1 MKTMESDMAAL
12 ELDIDAA
19 FETKVE
25 IGGGNSSSSRRRCP
39 KEAQA
44 KPQDRWSQ
52 HHGIRHRKA
61 LALATPTDELKRE
74 KNRDSVK
81 RSYYRKIVR
90 RDADAALA
98 FATLGELRA
107 HTEYLREQ
115 YNRLL
120 AQWEDKTEREKAET
134 AKDPSSL
141 MKRYLELSRLR
152 DRLWMENTQLH
163 EQFEDRE
170 KISFRFQR
178 LFDVNYQLMDH
189 SIAAPI
195 EEENQD
201 RRVQTPML
209 IMDEMSFESFN
220 KFAQD
225 AQRTFEA
232 FVASRHHMITTD
244 TALGWT
250 CSHVAKDNSF
260 GYYFEK
266 TFGHS
271 SYTSAAA
278 VARTA
283 WQTLTSPERHSKLY
297 APALHTRFHVMQQ
310 FDNNSYVL
318 YRTMEKEGED
328 SITTA
333 LIIMT
338 RIPHPNDSGCLI
350 ICKGLRREEH
360 TLHVEFSEAIA
371 LQKKK
376 EWRQSMY
383 WINIEEVPVDD
394 NNNSEE
400 VCEENQE
407 KKLKVVHGGIMNN
420 MGDPAVADAGEQSGF
435 PPAQALNETLNE
447 TDTQSLLDMTLE
459 PLEELQSL
467 GELEAIEPLPLVA
480 VDEPPAGREKRLL
493 QLARARKALYEE
505 NESLRDRKMNFAKAY
520 GSLQHLVDVHA
531 EDDDENS
538 TMSKRTQLMVWRKFK
553 IDECFE
559 INRVAYGRI
568 MADIEKQRHKPHK
581 GTTLGWTDRRRLDDG
596 VMSYCFS
603 KLFANRS
610 SSQLAENTW
619 QLATDM
625 KRTSRFFSVFLNVDV
640 HIVQHVDINN
650 VVCMRTVNQADHDV
664 VLKSLYLLTRFE
676 TEKGIIILVHGLD
689 PRDSRTILL
698 RSRWSGS

>member
-1 MKTMESDMAAL
+1 MKDVESDMAAL

-19 FETKVE
+19 FAPKVE
-25 IGGGNSSSSRRRCP
+25 IGGGNSSSSE
-39 KEAQA
+39 EASSSSERMPLA
-44 KPQDRWSQ
+44 PPPLNAIDDDDDITSQ
-52 HHGIRHRKA
+52 LLSMLAEEMSQKKRKRNLKTAGPSTTGIRHRKA
-61 LALATPTDELKRE
+61 LALASPADELKRE

-81 RSYYRKIVR
+81 RSYYRKIE
-90 RDADAALA
+90 
-98 FATLGELRA
+98 TLGELRA

-195 EEENQD
+195 EEENKE

-225 AQRTFEA
+225 AQRTFEG
-232 FVASRHHMITTD
+232 FVASRHRMITTD

-266 TFGHS
+266 SFRRST
-271 SYTSAAA
+271 YVSASD

-297 APALHTRFHVMQQ
+297 APALHTRFHIMQQ
-310 FDNNSYVL
+310 FDSNSYVL

-333 LIIMT
+333 LIVMT

-360 TLHVEFSEAIA
+360 TLHVEFSEAVA

-400 VCEENQE
+400 MCGEDVEN
-407 KKLKVVHGGIMNN
+407 KLKVVHGGIMNN
-420 MGDPAVADAGEQSGF
+420 MGDRSRSFWLFENLQIALRWEQNLG
-435 PPAQALNETLNE
+435 LG
-447 TDTQSLLDMTLE
+447 E
-459 PLEELQSL
+459 PLS
-467 GELEAIEPLPLVA
+467 
-480 VDEPPAGREKRLL
+480 
-493 QLARARKALYEE
+493 
-505 NESLRDRKMNFAKAY
+505 
-520 GSLQHLVDVHA
+520 
-531 EDDDENS
+531 
-538 TMSKRTQLMVWRKFK
+538 
-553 IDECFE
+553 
-559 INRVAYGRI
+559 
-568 MADIEKQRHKPHK
+568 
-581 GTTLGWTDRRRLDDG
+581 
-596 VMSYCFS
+596 
-603 KLFANRS
+603 
-610 SSQLAENTW
+610 
-619 QLATDM
+619 
-625 KRTSRFFSVFLNVDV
+625 
-640 HIVQHVDINN
+640 
-650 VVCMRTVNQADHDV
+650 
-664 VLKSLYLLTRFE
+664 
-676 TEKGIIILVHGLD
+676 
-689 PRDSRTILL
+689 
-698 RSRWSGS
+698 

>member
-19 FETKVE
+19 FDPKVE
-25 IGGGNSSSSRRRCP
+25 IGGGNSSSSE
-39 KEAQA
+39 EASSSSEQMPLVPPPLTA
-44 KPQDRWSQ
+44 IDDDDDITSQ
-52 HHGIRHRKA
+52 LLSMLAEEMSQKKRKRNLKTAGPSTTGIRHRKA
-61 LALATPTDELKRE
+61 LALASPDDDIKRE

-81 RSYYRKIVR
+81 RSYYRKIE
-90 RDADAALA
+90 
-98 FATLGELRA
+98 TLGELRA

-115 YNRLL
+115 YNSLL
-120 AQWEDKTEREKAET
+120 TQWEDKTEREKAET

-201 RRVQTPML
+201 RRVQPML

-225 AQRTFEA
+225 AQRTFET
-232 FVASRHHMITTD
+232 FVATRHHMITTE

-266 TFGHS
+266 NFRRS
-271 SYTSAAA
+271 SYPSASE

-297 APALHTRFHVMQQ
+297 APALHTRFHIMQQ

-338 RIPHPNDSGCLI
+338 RIPHPKDSGCLI

-360 TLHVEFSEAIA
+360 TLHVEFSDAIA

-383 WINIEEVPVDD
+383 WINIEEVPVEDD
-394 NNNSEE
+394 SSDELC
-400 VCEENQE
+400 VENQE
-407 KKLKVVHGGIMNN
+407 RKLKVVHGGIMNN
-420 MGDPAVADAGEQSGF
+420 MGDRSRSFWLFENLQIALRWEQNLG
-435 PPAQALNETLNE
+435 LG
-447 TDTQSLLDMTLE
+447 E
-459 PLEELQSL
+459 PLS
-467 GELEAIEPLPLVA
+467 
-480 VDEPPAGREKRLL
+480 
-493 QLARARKALYEE
+493 
-505 NESLRDRKMNFAKAY
+505 
-520 GSLQHLVDVHA
+520 
-531 EDDDENS
+531 
-538 TMSKRTQLMVWRKFK
+538 
-553 IDECFE
+553 
-559 INRVAYGRI
+559 
-568 MADIEKQRHKPHK
+568 
-581 GTTLGWTDRRRLDDG
+581 
-596 VMSYCFS
+596 
-603 KLFANRS
+603 
-610 SSQLAENTW
+610 
-619 QLATDM
+619 
-625 KRTSRFFSVFLNVDV
+625 
-640 HIVQHVDINN
+640 
-650 VVCMRTVNQADHDV
+650 
-664 VLKSLYLLTRFE
+664 
-676 TEKGIIILVHGLD
+676 
-689 PRDSRTILL
+689 
-698 RSRWSGS
+698 

>member
-25 IGGGNSSSSRRRCP
+25 IGGGNSSSSEEVSSSSEQMSLAPPPLNTIDDDDDITSQLLSMLAEEMSQRSASETSRP
-39 KEAQA
+39 LVPAPQA
-44 KPQDRWSQ
+44 S
-52 HHGIRHRKA
+52 
-61 LALATPTDELKRE
+61 AT
-74 KNRDSVK
+74 
-81 RSYYRKIVR
+81 VR
-90 RDADAALA
+90 RWHWPRPPTSSSARRTATRSNAHITERLYDADADAA
-98 FATLGELRA
+98 FAVVYGSLITVCRCGDDYHCVGDARGAEGAYRVSARA
-107 HTEYLREQ
+107 VQ
-115 YNRLL
+115 PP
-120 AQWEDKTEREKAET
+120 AGPVGGQDGEREGRNSQGPVQPHEEV
-134 AKDPSSL
+134 
-141 MKRYLELSRLR
+141 LELSRLR

-201 RRVQTPML
+201 RR
-209 IMDEMSFESFN
+209 
-220 KFAQD
+220 
-225 AQRTFEA
+225 
-232 FVASRHHMITTD
+232 
-244 TALGWT
+244 
-250 CSHVAKDNSF
+250 
-260 GYYFEK
+260 
-266 TFGHS
+266 
-271 SYTSAAA
+271 
-278 VARTA
+278 
-283 WQTLTSPERHSKLY
+283 
-297 APALHTRFHVMQQ
+297 
-310 FDNNSYVL
+310 
-318 YRTMEKEGED
+318 D

-420 MGDPAVADAGEQSGF
+420 MGDPTMVTSESQLSPQELHRRERNRSKVRRSYYRKIVETLEDEYERLLQTQESRAAFHA
-435 PPAQALNETLNE
+435 AQALNETLNE

-559 INRVAYGRI
+559 INRVAASIYSR
-568 MADIEKQRHKPHK
+568 ASK
-581 GTTLGWTDRRRLDDG
+581 RRR
-596 VMSYCFS
+596 
-603 KLFANRS
+603 A
-610 SSQLAENTW
+610 
-619 QLATDM
+619 
-625 KRTSRFFSVFLNVDV
+625 
-640 HIVQHVDINN
+640 
-650 VVCMRTVNQADHDV
+650 
-664 VLKSLYLLTRFE
+664 SLYSYTDW
-676 TEKGIIILVHGLD
+676 T

-698 RSRWSGS
+698 RSRWSGKLKCGKTTSAGKITRVVLIFGVWLLTFVLRLLLFRILLEDEEGGCRMSYGGLVLVEHPWEQFWLCEVLLLALRWESSVVAPLFSLRCN

>member
-19 FETKVE
+19 FEPKVD
-25 IGGGNSSSSRRRCP
+25 IGGGNSSSSEEVSSSSEQLP
-39 KEAQA
+39 LVPPPLSAI
-44 KPQDRWSQ
+44 DDDDDDITSQ
-52 HHGIRHRKA
+52 LLSMLAEEMSQKKRKRNLKTAGPSTTGIRHRKA
-61 LALATPTDELKRE
+61 LALASPADEVKRE

-81 RSYYRKIVR
+81 RSYYRKIE
-90 RDADAALA
+90 
-98 FATLGELRA
+98 TLGELRA

-141 MKRYLELSRLR
+141 MKRYLELARLR

-201 RRVQTPML
+201 RRVQPML

-225 AQRTFEA
+225 ARRTFES
-232 FVASRHHMITTD
+232 FVASRHHMITTE

-266 TFGHS
+266 NFRHS
-271 SYTSAAA
+271 LYPSASE
-278 VARTA
+278 VASTA

-360 TLHVEFSEAIA
+360 TLHVEFSDAIA

-383 WINIEEVPVDD
+383 WINIEEVPVDEED
-394 NNNSEE
+394 NNDELC
-400 VCEENQE
+400 VENQE

-420 MGDPAVADAGEQSGF
+420 MGDRSRSFWLFENLQIALRWEQNLG
-435 PPAQALNETLNE
+435 LG
-447 TDTQSLLDMTLE
+447 E
-459 PLEELQSL
+459 PLS
-467 GELEAIEPLPLVA
+467 
-480 VDEPPAGREKRLL
+480 
-493 QLARARKALYEE
+493 
-505 NESLRDRKMNFAKAY
+505 
-520 GSLQHLVDVHA
+520 
-531 EDDDENS
+531 
-538 TMSKRTQLMVWRKFK
+538 
-553 IDECFE
+553 
-559 INRVAYGRI
+559 
-568 MADIEKQRHKPHK
+568 
-581 GTTLGWTDRRRLDDG
+581 
-596 VMSYCFS
+596 
-603 KLFANRS
+603 
-610 SSQLAENTW
+610 
-619 QLATDM
+619 
-625 KRTSRFFSVFLNVDV
+625 
-640 HIVQHVDINN
+640 
-650 VVCMRTVNQADHDV
+650 
-664 VLKSLYLLTRFE
+664 
-676 TEKGIIILVHGLD
+676 
-689 PRDSRTILL
+689 
-698 RSRWSGS
+698 

>member
-1 MKTMESDMAAL
+1 MKDVESDMAAL

-19 FETKVE
+19 FAPKVE
-25 IGGGNSSSSRRRCP
+25 IGGGNSSSSEDASSSSERMSLAP
-39 KEAQA
+39 PPLNAI
-44 KPQDRWSQ
+44 DDDDDITSQ
-52 HHGIRHRKA
+52 LLSMLAEEMSQKKRKRNLKTAGPSTTGIRHRKA
-61 LALATPTDELKRE
+61 LALASPTDELKRE

-81 RSYYRKIVR
+81 RSYYRKIE
-90 RDADAALA
+90 
-98 FATLGELRA
+98 TLGELRA

-189 SIAAPI
+189 SIGGAI
-195 EEENQD
+195 EEEEDKD

-225 AQRTFEA
+225 AQRTFEG
-232 FVASRHHMITTD
+232 FVASRHRMITTD

-266 TFGHS
+266 NFRSS
-271 SYTSAAA
+271 SYVTASE
-278 VARTA
+278 VAQTA
-283 WQTLTSPERHSKLY
+283 WQTLTSPDRHSKLY
-297 APALHTRFHVMQQ
+297 APALHTRFHIMQR
-310 FDNNSYVL
+310 FDDNSYVL

-383 WINIEEVPVDD
+383 WINIEEVSVDD
-394 NNNSEE
+394 NKSEE
-400 VCEENQE
+400 VCGENVE

-420 MGDPAVADAGEQSGF
+420 MGDRSRSFWLFENLQIALRWEQNLG
-435 PPAQALNETLNE
+435 LG
-447 TDTQSLLDMTLE
+447 E
-459 PLEELQSL
+459 PLS
-467 GELEAIEPLPLVA
+467 
-480 VDEPPAGREKRLL
+480 
-493 QLARARKALYEE
+493 
-505 NESLRDRKMNFAKAY
+505 
-520 GSLQHLVDVHA
+520 
-531 EDDDENS
+531 
-538 TMSKRTQLMVWRKFK
+538 
-553 IDECFE
+553 
-559 INRVAYGRI
+559 
-568 MADIEKQRHKPHK
+568 
-581 GTTLGWTDRRRLDDG
+581 
-596 VMSYCFS
+596 
-603 KLFANRS
+603 
-610 SSQLAENTW
+610 
-619 QLATDM
+619 
-625 KRTSRFFSVFLNVDV
+625 
-640 HIVQHVDINN
+640 
-650 VVCMRTVNQADHDV
+650 
-664 VLKSLYLLTRFE
+664 
-676 TEKGIIILVHGLD
+676 
-689 PRDSRTILL
+689 
-698 RSRWSGS
+698 